1 MRAKNKNS
9 RFSTVNRNFFSKILG
24 VFLFLTAPALAPAQN
39 NLPDLGE
46 ISSTALPLHEERQI
60 GEEVMQTIRRDASF
74 LNDIDVEFYLANLG
88 ARLKAGSSAPET
100 PLYFF
105 ALINP
110 AINAFALPG
119 GFIGVYS
126 GLFVTAQSESELAGV
141 LSHEI
146 AHVTQRHI
154 ARRVYQNK
162 QMLLAS
168 LLGLGAA
175 ALAIPTG
182 GASAAAAAITLSQG
196 AVAHNSLAFSRDLE
210 SEADRLGFETLN
222 RAALDPR
229 AMAGFFTRLLAN
241 KNEKNALV
249 YLQTHPLTSAR
260 LTDMQNRD
268 SKMPYRQIVSSEDFY
283 LIRARLAVLQT
294 DRFSARENFKQYVEN
309 HRYPNRAA
317 AFYGLAFAYF
327 QNGDFQKAENA
338 VNAAAQISNNRLI
351 LHLKTQILL
360 AAKKT
365 NDAVKLARDLHKK
378 YPHNAAVDQHF
389 AQTLVQSQNF
399 KEAFEFLQNFNKKT
413 PSVRGF
419 QWQAEAA
426 LHLKM
431 PAQYHAA
438 LGESALLEGLFP
450 AAAEHFEKAEAAAGK
465 DFYLASQIHARW
477 QLAKRAMAAPK

>member
-9 RFSTVNRNFFSKILG
+9 RWRFSTVNRYFFSI
-24 VFLFLTAPALAPAQN
+24 FFAFFLTNNVLAQTA
-39 NLPDLGE
+39 LPDLGE
-46 ISSTALPLHEERQI
+46 IANTALPLHEERKI
-60 GEEVMQTIRRDASF
+60 GEDVMQSIRRDASF
-74 LNDIDVEFYLANLG
+74 LNDIDVEFYLASLG
-88 ARLKAGSSAPET
+88 ARLKTASSAPET

-105 ALINP
+105 ALLNP

-126 GLFVTAQSESELAGV
+126 GLFVSAQSESELAGV

-182 GASAAAAAITLSQG
+182 GASAGAAAIALSQG
-196 AVAHNSLAFSRDLE
+196 AVTHNVLAFSRDLE

-229 AMAGFFTRLLAN
+229 AMAGFFTRLLAG

-260 LTDMQNRD
+260 LSDMQNRD
-268 SKMPYRQIVSSEDFY
+268 SKLPYRQILSSEDFY
-283 LIRARLAVLQT
+283 LIRAKLSVLQT
-294 DRFSARENFKQYVEN
+294 DRFSALENFKAYVEN
-309 HRYPNRAA
+309 HRYPDRAA
-317 AFYGLAFAYF
+317 AFYGLAQAYF
-327 QNGDFQKAENA
+327 QNGDFQKADSAINSA
-338 VNAAAQISNNRLI
+338 LKISQHRLI
-351 LHLKTQILL
+351 FHLKTQILL
-360 AAKKT
+360 ALQKT
-365 NDAVKLARDLHKK
+365 DEALKIARTLHQQ
-378 YPHNAAVDQHF
+378 YPHNNAVDQHF
-389 AQTLVQSQNF
+389 AQTLIAAKKFQ
-399 KEAFEFLQNFNKKT
+399 EAFDFLSDFNKKT

-426 LHLKM
+426 LQLKKQ
-431 PAQYHAA
+431 AHYHAA

-450 AAAEHFEKAEAAAGK
+450 AAAEQFEKAEKAAGK
-465 DFYLASQIHARW
+465 DFYLASQLHARW
-477 QLAKRAMAAPK
+477 QLAKRAMGQ